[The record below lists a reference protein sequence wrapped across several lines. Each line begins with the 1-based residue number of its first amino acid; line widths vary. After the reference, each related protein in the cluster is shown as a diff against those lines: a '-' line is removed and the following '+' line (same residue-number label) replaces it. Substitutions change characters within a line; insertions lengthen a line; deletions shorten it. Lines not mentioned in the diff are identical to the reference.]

1 MVFANIPACRYPY
14 GMANG
19 SFMENLR
26 QLMAGRGLTISEL
39 ARKSGVSYQ
48 QISYYLTG
56 DPRAKSPAI
65 HNLVK
70 LAKALHCDLEALTGH
85 ISTHFRPSPKPVQT
99 AVIVWRK
106 PLNRCKLWGIRPL
119 PKKWR
124 PAESNRGHTDFQSV
138 LQPMCHN
145 DLRLT

>member
-85 ISTHFRPSPKPVQT
+85 EELRGVVDMPQLSPEAQALYDYYLSLPEGDTMRTILNAK
-99 AVIVWRK
+99 IK
-106 PLNRCKLWGIRPL
+106 EILNR
-119 PKKWR
+119 
-124 PAESNRGHTDFQSV
+124 RGD
-138 LQPMCHN
+138 N
-145 DLRLT
+145 GAA